1 MTLYLTTGSYRY
13 PSSGKV
19 KRCCLRAIIII
30 SYKPSSLRNLIVY
43 WKPFTINR
51 NQICSLRVIKDI
63 DTTIYFISATLVS
76 NMERNYALYNLLK
89 CYQEVFND
97 PKGFSP
103 PGSHDHTIALKK
115 GAQPVNLRPY
125 RYFGLQMDI

>member
-1 MTLYLTTGSYRY
+1 M
-13 PSSGKV
+13 
-19 KRCCLRAIIII
+19 
-30 SYKPSSLRNLIVY
+30 
-43 WKPFTINR
+43 
-51 NQICSLRVIKDI
+51 RVIKDI
-63 DTTIYFISATLVS
+63 DTTIYFISATLVP

-97 PKGFSP
+97 PKGLPP